1 MRPENLQ
8 DKMVES
14 INEILDG
21 LATDQKNITL
31 VKQRGYLTGWL
42 ARLAS
47 QDWVIR
53 QEIESKLNQVRT
65 KKIGAGSG
73 NRTHN

>member
-8 DKMVES
+8 HKMVES

-21 LATDQKNITL
+21 ITTDQKNITL
-31 VKQRGYLTGWL
+31 AKQRGYLTGWL

-53 QEIESKLNQVRT
+53 QEVESRLDQIKN
-65 KKIGAGSG
+65 KKIGAG
-73 NRTHN
+73 